1 MATGIAPSPALG
13 RFRLPRDLKALVSFL
28 IAAVGGAVVAF
39 FPGPPD
45 AASVWLLLSMAGLV
59 LVSEWIS
66 NLMGRG
72 ADGAVSPASPRDV
85 RGIAVGA
92 ACIALLLAFLWRL
105 PPGERRAWAAV
116 LAALGSGV
124 ALLFLLRIEWV
135 PLDRR
140 LIALTHLLLTAPCL
154 LLGFRAWGIG
164 APRAFTAW
172 APLALFLPSVA
183 LVERAWMDG
192 PNSARNAPDRRPP
205 ARARRHG
212 RPGAAGQLALAAAFR
227 AVDDPRRRPRAAPP
241 RRRRRDDAEL
251 PGDPRVR
258 AGDVRLDRGVRGG
271 VGGDVVGGGGWG
283 GS

>member
-192 PNSARNAPDRRPP
+192 PNAARNALTAGLLP
-205 ARARRHG
+205 ALVGTAGLALR
-212 RPGAAGQLALAAAFR
+212 GQLALAAFFALWTIRAGALVLRRRADDAGTMPSFR
-227 AVDDPRRRPRAAPP
+227 AIRAFGRETCAWIGGFVVVWVGTW
-241 RRRRRDDAEL
+241 L
-251 PGDPRVR
+251 GG
-258 AGDVRLDRGVRGG
+258 AG
-271 VGGDVVGGGGWG
+271 
-283 GS
+283 